1 MDQAHGWDNE
11 QRLTSVDKALTLYTH
26 YYIKEAESTHQKI
39 KDSDTICDRIC
50 V

>member
-26 YYIKEAESTHQKI
+26 YYIKEAEYASEDQ
-39 KDSDTICDRIC
+39 RLRYYL
-50 V
+50 